1 MVTTHFGL
9 KSDNSKG
16 TTNEKY
22 FFLLQVITE
31 RLRDRR
37 KALTRDDLTKMLR

>member
-22 FFLLQVITE
+22 FFSVTGYN
-31 RLRDRR
+31 R
-37 KALTRDDLTKMLR
+37 KT